1 MPWSSPCKCPAHI
14 AYGRAIGIKTLWMIV
29 KAGYRISHQCMDIQ
43 FQRKPY
49 SFVHNKSTGTLI
61 CFLKKKSNGVL
72 LLYPNQK
79 CIPNDRLHFYRR
91 MIV

>member
-14 AYGRAIGIKTLWMIV
+14 TYGRAIGIETLWMIV

-61 CFLKKKSNGVL
+61 CFLRKKNPMG
-72 LLYPNQK
+72 YFY
-79 CIPNDRLHFYRR
+79 CIQTKNVFQ
-91 MIV
+91 MIVYTFTDE